1 MRISSYVS
9 PAFSPLFCLF
19 VSLVVF
25 LFVCFSQL
33 RMEFGKINVC
43 VYGRDGGTCCHLR
56 QIIGEIPLD
65 ILQEKTVFVFSS
77 MDGVLSPC
85 RPAYFDKS
93 TYCLL
98 YSFSPQNFS

>member
-9 PAFSPLFCLF
+9 AAFSPLFCLF
-19 VSLVVF
+19 VSLDVF
-25 LFVCFSQL
+25 YYVCFSQL
-33 RMEFGKINVC
+33 RMEFGKINVF
-43 VYGRDGGTCCHLR
+43 VYDREGGTCCHPS

-77 MDGVLSPC
+77 MDGVLSHC
-85 RPAYFDKS
+85 RPAYLDKS

-98 YSFSPQNFS
+98 YSFSPQSFS